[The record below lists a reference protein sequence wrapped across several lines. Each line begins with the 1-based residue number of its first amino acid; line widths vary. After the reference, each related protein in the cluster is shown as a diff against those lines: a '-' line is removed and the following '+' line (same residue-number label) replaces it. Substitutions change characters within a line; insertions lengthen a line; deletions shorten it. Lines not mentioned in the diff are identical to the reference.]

1 MPIYEKNTAAY
12 ESNLVGC
19 VGFSENR
26 ARRAL
31 LLNSGTSA
39 AMEWLLQQDFD
50 DSSLDGPLREEELA
64 AIEKQR
70 SAFMPSPQL
79 VHQLVEMGFELGQ
92 C

>member
-1 MPIYEKNTAAY
+1 
-12 ESNLVGC
+12 
-19 VGFSENR
+19 
-26 ARRAL
+26 
-31 LLNSGTSA
+31 
-39 AMEWLLQQDFD
+39 MEWLLQQDFD